1 MYEPLHIL
9 VIDDDSADRMQ
20 VRRAFKS
27 IGVSC
32 SEAEDYASGL
42 SLLKHQSFDCIFIDY
57 LLPDRDGL
65 ELLAEIRALGFT
77 CPLIVLTGQGDEQ
90 KAVQFMKAGASDYMT
105 KASLSP
111 DSLGQVLRSAMRI
124 YRAEETAREAI
135 QSLRNSEE
143 RYRLIIEGS
152 NDGIW
157 DWDFQTGK
165 TFLNDRCLEILG
177 TTRHNFGG
185 KPMEFYRL
193 IVHEDRRL
201 VRKAFKLHL
210 KYRVECA
217 IEFRLRQVNG
227 QIRYCFCRGQSLYN
241 QQEQLIRMTGIL
253 SDISERK
260 WFEVEREQLL
270 ENERQA
276 RQEAENA
283 NRLKDEFLATVSHEL
298 RTPLNAIQGWTQ
310 LLQQG
315 KLEGDAVSRALDTIE
330 RNAHMQDQLIEDL
343 LDVSWMVAG
352 KMRLRV
358 STISLHHVIQEA
370 IESLARAATAKSISL
385 LHQLTADSRPVLG
398 DPNRLQQVV
407 WNLLSNAIK
416 FTPAGGEV
424 VISLNFILN
433 NAIILVKDN
442 GQGIPSELLPIIFER
457 FRQLDGSNTR
467 QHGGL
472 GLGLTIVRHLVELHG
487 GTIDAASGGL
497 GKGSTFTINLPLPKL
512 TLSSA

>member
-9 VIDDDSADRMQ
+9 VIDDDKADRTQ
-20 VRRAFKS
+20 VRRAFKGM
-27 IGVSC
+27 GVSC

-42 SLLKHQSFDCIFIDY
+42 NLLKHQSFDCVFIDY

-65 ELLAEIRALGFT
+65 ELLAEIRALGYT
-77 CPLIVLTGQGDEQ
+77 CPLIILTGQGDEQ
-90 KAVQFMKAGASDYMT
+90 KAVQFMKAGASDYIT

-124 YRAEETAREAI
+124 YQAEETTRQAI
-135 QSLRNSEE
+135 QSLRDSEE
-143 RYRLIIEGS
+143 RYRLILEGS

-157 DWDFQTGK
+157 DWDFQTGR

-177 TTRHNFGG
+177 VAHHSFGG
-185 KPMEFYRL
+185 KPIEFYRL
-193 IVHEDRRL
+193 IVPEDRRL

-217 IEFRLRQVNG
+217 IEFRLRRADG

-241 QQEQLIRMTGIL
+241 NQEQLIRMTGIL

-260 WFEVEREQLL
+260 CFEVEREQLL

-283 NRLKDEFLATVSHEL
+283 SRLKDEFLATVSHEL
-298 RTPLNAIQGWTQ
+298 RTPLSAIQGWTQ

-315 KLEGDAVSRALDTIE
+315 RLERDAASRALDTIE
-330 RNAHMQDQLIEDL
+330 RNARVQNQLIEDL

-352 KMRLRV
+352 KMRLQI
-358 STISLHHVIQEA
+358 STISLNHIIQEA
-370 IESLARAATAKSISL
+370 IESLSPAAFAKNISL
-385 LHQLTADSRPVLG
+385 VCQLNQSNRPLLG
-398 DPNRLQQVV
+398 DPNRLQQVA

-424 VISLNFILN
+424 FISLNFTLN
-433 NAIILVKDN
+433 NAVIIVKDN
-442 GQGIPSELLPIIFER
+442 GQGIPPKLLPLIFER
-457 FRQLDGSNTR
+457 FRQLDGSKTR

-472 GLGLTIVRHLVELHG
+472 GLGLAIVRNLVELHG
-487 GTIDAASGGL
+487 GTVDVISEGL
-497 GKGSTFTINLPLPKL
+497 GKGSTFTVHLPLPKP
-512 TLSSA
+512 TP